1 MPMPVP
7 ESSPSLQ
14 SDRSELIRVT
24 KDIKQ
29 KDGQPIKGSAHD
41 DRLPVVKRITAAM
54 NRLSQDTTAKK
65 EEKKV
70 PVKMAVTKGMIAIT
84 K

>member
-1 MPMPVP
+1 
-7 ESSPSLQ
+7 
-14 SDRSELIRVT
+14 
-24 KDIKQ
+24 
-29 KDGQPIKGSAHD
+29 
-41 DRLPVVKRITAAM
+41 M

>member
-1 MPMPVP
+1 MPVP

-29 KDGQPIKGSAHD
+29 KDSQPIKGSAHD
-41 DRLPVVKRITAAM
+41 ERLPVVKRITATM